1 MKATWEK
8 HLGYRVDIKKICSSL
23 ISVKIII
30 MNKNKINIVSQEQD
44 YSQWYLDVAH
54 HGKMFEYAPVTGCI
68 TFLPKS
74 VTLWN
79 TIRMKMSEKLVA
91 L

>member
-1 MKATWEK
+1 MA
-8 HLGYRVDIKKICSSL
+8 KKISL
-23 ISVKIII
+23 AAPST
-30 MNKNKINIVSQEQD
+30 D
-44 YSQWYLDVAH
+44 YSAWYLDVAH

-79 TIRMKMSEKLVA
+79 TIRAKMSEKIVA
-91 L
+91 LGVRDIMLPLLIPVSFFEKEKEHIE